1 MNVLSIQSW
10 VSYGYV
16 GNEVAKFALQRLGH
30 EVWSVPTVLYSNHPG
45 HGSFRGR
52 AASSSE
58 LADLI
63 EGLEECGVLGRC
75 DSVISGYLG
84 REQLAPLVN
93 NIVKRVRRYNQKV
106 LYCCDPVMGHE
117 GRGLFV
123 NEEVCGA
130 MTQVLVPEADVITP
144 NMLELEVL
152 SGCAINSLDECIEAC
167 SAVCEMG
174 PRIVVCTSLSLP
186 NQDGEIATLMY
197 TDDEAWMV
205 VTPRLDGDLFGA
217 GDLFTA
223 LLVAALMGDM
233 SGKEALGR
241 AVSGVFGILDATS
254 RSGRSE
260 LALIDAQECLIT
272 PPYQFNVQP
281 LNL

>member
-52 AASSSE
+52 VVSSAE
-58 LADLI
+58 LASLI
-63 EGLEECGVLGRC
+63 EGLEECGVFGRC

-84 REQLAPLVN
+84 KEQLAPLVN
-93 NIVKRVRRYNQKV
+93 NIVKRVRRYNQNV

-123 NEEVCGA
+123 NGEVCQA
-130 MTQVLVPEADVITP
+130 VTQVLVPEADVVTP

-152 SGCAINSLDECIEAC
+152 SGYAINSLDECIAAC

-186 NQDGEIATLMY
+186 NQDRKIATLMY

-217 GDLFTA
+217 GDLFSA
-223 LLVAALMGDM
+223 LLVAALMDDM
-233 SGKEALGR
+233 PEKEALGR

-254 RSGRSE
+254 KAGRSE

-272 PPYQFNVQP
+272 PPHQFDVQP